1 MLTAEVLR
9 IFEQEADQLVAEYL
23 SQVNRISGALT
34 AGMIA
39 ERFWDFNVLM
49 QQLEKSLSDKAHE
62 LLDVHA
68 VPENDRRT
76 LQSCMEQTARAAC
89 NQFNIAGKPGS
100 G

>member
-1 MLTAEVLR
+1 MTAKVLG
-9 IFEQEADQLVAEYL
+9 IFEQEADQLVMEYL
-23 SQVNRISGALT
+23 SRINRISGALT

-68 VPENDRRT
+68 VPENDRKT
-76 LQSCMEQTARAAC
+76 LQSQMEEMARAAC
-89 NQFNIAGKPGS
+89 NRFNIAGKPGS